1 MKFWVGTTDSRW
13 FNFLASRE
21 LDEVNFWQP
30 STTPPFLN
38 APQGMPFLFKLKRP
52 HNHIAGGG
60 FFIRHSA
67 IPLTL
72 AWEIFGQ
79 GNGASSLAELRDLLG
94 PLAKGSSS
102 LREIGCQVIANP
114 FFLKPSDWLANPPG
128 WSSNIVRGKMYE
140 SNQPDG
146 NAIWSHVQGFFI
158 GQRLKITTYDA
169 TIPDIGV
176 EEGFPKYGKE
186 ILIRPRI
193 GQGAFRLT
201 LTDAYRRRCALT
213 GESTLPVLEAAHI
226 VPYSNEG
233 THEVRNGILLR
244 ADFHKLFDA
253 GLVSVAPDLTIKI
266 SPRIREAWL
275 NGKVYYRLHNQPLAV
290 VPENPL
296 HQPDP
301 DRLNCISLYTT
312 PGKIPPKKS

>member
-13 FNFLASRE
+13 FNFLASRGM
-21 LDEVNFWQP
+21 DEVNFWQP

-38 APQGMPFLFKLKRP
+38 AQEGMPFLFKLKRP

-67 IPLTL
+67 IPITL
-72 AWEIFGQ
+72 AWEIFGK
-79 GNGASSLAELRDLLG
+79 GNGASTLAELRDLLG
-94 PLAKGSSS
+94 PLAKNSSA
-102 LREIGCQVIANP
+102 LREIGCQIIANP
-114 FFLKPSDWLANPPG
+114 FFLQPNEWLANPPG

-140 SNQPDG
+140 SHQPDG
-146 NAIWSHVQGFFI
+146 AIILAHVERFFI
-158 GQRLKITTYDA
+158 ESKKPLA
-169 TIPDIGV
+169 TEFKENFDLGVKEEIPKFGV
-176 EEGFPKYGKE
+176 ER
-186 ILIRPRI
+186 LIRPRI

-201 LTDAYRRRCALT
+201 LTDAYRKRCALT

-226 VPYSNEG
+226 VPFSDEG
-233 THEVRNGILLR
+233 THDIRNGLLLR

-275 NGKVYYRLHNQPLAV
+275 NGKVYYRLHNQPLTV
-290 VPENPL
+290 VPENPA

-301 DRLNCISLYTT
+301 DRLNWHL
-312 PGKIPPKKS
+312 KNVFQA

>member
-13 FNFLASRE
+13 FNFLASRGM
-21 LDEVNFWQP
+21 DEVNFWQP

-38 APQGMPFLFKLKRP
+38 AQEGMPFLFKLKRP

-67 IPLTL
+67 IPITL
-72 AWEIFGQ
+72 AWEIFGK
-79 GNGASSLAELRDLLG
+79 GNGASTLAELRDLLG
-94 PLAKGSSS
+94 PLAKNSSA
-102 LREIGCQVIANP
+102 LREIGCQIIANP
-114 FFLKPSDWLANPPG
+114 FFLQPNDWLANPPG

-140 SNQPDG
+140 SHQPDG
-146 NAIWSHVQGFFI
+146 AIIWAHVERFFI
-158 GQRLKITTYDA
+158 DSKKPLATELKENFELGVKEE
-169 TIPDIGV
+169 IPKFGI
-176 EEGFPKYGKE
+176 ER
-186 ILIRPRI
+186 LIRPRI

-201 LTDAYRRRCALT
+201 LTDAYRKRCALT

-226 VPYSNEG
+226 VPFSDEG
-233 THEVRNGILLR
+233 THDIRNGLLLR

-253 GLVSVAPDLTIKI
+253 GLVSVAPDLTIQI

-290 VPENPL
+290 VPENPAY
-296 HQPDP
+296 QPDP
-301 DRLNCISLYTT
+301 DRLNWHL
-312 PGKIPPKKS
+312 KNVFQA

>member
-13 FNFLASRE
+13 FNFLASSTS
-21 LDEVNFWQP
+21 DEVNFWQP
-30 STTPPFLN
+30 STTPPFMN
-38 APQGMPFLFKLKRP
+38 APVGMPFLFKLKRP

-72 AWEIFGQ
+72 AWEIFGR
-79 GNGASSLAELRDLLG
+79 GNGANSLAELRALLG
-94 PLAKGSSS
+94 PLAKGNSS

-114 FFLKPSDWLANPPG
+114 FFLQPANWLANPPG
-128 WSSNIVRGKMYE
+128 WSSNIVRGKMYD
-140 SNQPDG
+140 SNQSDG
-146 NAIWSHVQGFFI
+146 SAIWSHVSPFFT
-158 GQRLKITTYDA
+158 QHPRDNS
-169 TIPDIGV
+169 TISNQSHDIGV
-176 EEGFPKYGKE
+176 QQDIAKYGTEFLMK
-186 ILIRPRI
+186 PRL

-201 LTDAYRRRCALT
+201 VTEAYDKRCALT

-226 VPYSNEG
+226 VPYAG
-233 THEVRNGILLR
+233 DGMHDIRNGLLLR

-253 GLVSVAPDLTIKI
+253 GLVSVAPNLTIQI

-290 VPENPL
+290 IPKNPL
-296 HQPDP
+296 DRPDP
-301 DRLNCISLYTT
+301 DKLDWHFKNIFQA
-312 PGKIPPKKS
+312 

>member
-13 FNFLASRE
+13 FNFLATRAPE
-21 LDEVNFWQP
+21 EVNFWQP
-30 STTPPFLN
+30 STMPPFLN
-38 APQGMPFLFKLKRP
+38 APEGMPFLFKLKRP

-67 IPLTL
+67 IPMSL

-79 GNGASSLAELRDLLG
+79 GNGAASLAELKDLLG
-94 PLAKGSSS
+94 PLSKDSLS

-114 FFLKPSDWLANPPG
+114 FFLDPVDWLPTPPG

-140 SNQPDG
+140 TTQPDG
-146 NAIWSHVQGFFI
+146 AAIWSHVQRFFVKH
-158 GQRLKITTYDA
+158 QPPDPNNTLA
-169 TIPDIGV
+169 TVGLGV
-176 EEGFPKYGKE
+176 QEETPKYGVE
-186 ILIRPRI
+186 SLIKPRL

-201 LTDAYRRRCALT
+201 LTDAYRKRCALT

-226 VPYSNEG
+226 VPYADEG
-233 THEVRNGILLR
+233 THDVRNGLLLR
-244 ADFHKLFDA
+244 ADFHKLFDT
-253 GLVSVAPDLTIKI
+253 GLVSVAPDLTIQI

-290 VPENPL
+290 MPVNPL
-296 HQPDP
+296 HRPDP
-301 DRLNCISLYTT
+301 DRLNWHF
-312 PGKIPPKKS
+312 KNVFQA

>member
-13 FNFLASRE
+13 FNFLATRAPE
-21 LDEVNFWQP
+21 EVNFWQP
-30 STTPPFLN
+30 SRMPPFMN
-38 APQGMPFLFKLKRP
+38 APEGMPFLFKLKRP

-67 IPLTL
+67 SPMSL

-79 GNGASSLAELRDLLG
+79 GNGAASLAELKDLLG
-94 PLAKGSSS
+94 PLSKSSLS

-114 FFLKPSDWLANPPG
+114 FFLDPADWLSTPPG
-128 WSSNIVRGKMYE
+128 WSSNFVRGKMYE
-140 SNQPDG
+140 TTHPDG
-146 NAIWSHVQGFFI
+146 AEIWSHVQQFFVKCQPPSSKNALATV
-158 GQRLKITTYDA
+158 GLSVQEDA
-169 TIPDIGV
+169 
-176 EEGFPKYGKE
+176 PKYGVE
-186 ILIRPRI
+186 SLIEPRL

-201 LTDAYRRRCALT
+201 LTDAYRKRCALT

-226 VPYSNEG
+226 VPYANEG
-233 THEVRNGILLR
+233 THDVRNGLLLR

-253 GLVSVAPDLTIKI
+253 GLVSVTPDLTIQI

-290 VPENPL
+290 MPVNPL
-296 HQPDP
+296 HRPDP
-301 DRLNCISLYTT
+301 DRLNWHF
-312 PGKIPPKKS
+312 KNVFQA

>member
-13 FNFLASRE
+13 FNFLASQALE
-21 LDEVNFWQP
+21 EVNFWQP
-30 STTPPFLN
+30 STTPPFTN
-38 APQGMPFLFKLKRP
+38 AREGMPFLFKLKRP

-67 IPLTL
+67 IPITL

-79 GNGASSLAELRDLLG
+79 GNGASTLAELRDLLG
-94 PLAKGSSS
+94 PLTKDNTS

-114 FFLKPSDWLANPPG
+114 FFLQPVDWFANPPG

-140 SNQPDG
+140 SSQPDG
-146 NAIWSHVQGFFI
+146 
-158 GQRLKITTYDA
+158 A
-169 TIPDIGV
+169 TIWARVERFFVQPRQPNIVGIPATPDIGV
-176 EEGFPKYGKE
+176 AEEIAKFGVE
-186 ILIRPRI
+186 TLIRPRI
-193 GQGAFRLT
+193 GQGAFRLS
-201 LTDAYRRRCALT
+201 LTEAYHKRCALT

-226 VPYSNEG
+226 VPYANEG
-233 THEVRNGILLR
+233 THDIRNGLLLR

-253 GLVSVAPDLTIKI
+253 GLVSVAPNLTIQI

-275 NGKVYYRLHNQPLAV
+275 NGKVYYRLHNQPLSV
-290 VPENPL
+290 IPENPL

-301 DRLNCISLYTT
+301 DRLNWHF
-312 PGKIPPKKS
+312 KNVFQA

>member
-13 FNFLASRE
+13 FNFLATRAPE
-21 LDEVNFWQP
+21 EVNFWQP
-30 STTPPFLN
+30 SRMPPFMN
-38 APQGMPFLFKLKRP
+38 APAGMPFLFKLKRP

-67 IPLTL
+67 IPMSL

-79 GNGASSLAELRDLLG
+79 GNGAASLAELKDLLG
-94 PLAKGSSS
+94 PLSKGSLS

-114 FFLKPSDWLANPPG
+114 FFLDPADWLSTPPG

-140 SNQPDG
+140 TTHPDG
-146 NAIWSHVQGFFI
+146 AEIWSHVQQFFVKCQPPSSKNALATV
-158 GQRLKITTYDA
+158 GLSVQEDA
-169 TIPDIGV
+169 
-176 EEGFPKYGKE
+176 PKYGVE
-186 ILIRPRI
+186 SLIEPRL

-201 LTDAYRRRCALT
+201 LTDAYRKRCALT

-226 VPYSNEG
+226 VPYANEG
-233 THEVRNGILLR
+233 THDVRNGLLLR

-253 GLVSVAPDLTIKI
+253 GLVSVTPDLTIQI

-290 VPENPL
+290 MPVNPL
-296 HQPDP
+296 HRPDP
-301 DRLNCISLYTT
+301 DRLNWHF
-312 PGKIPPKKS
+312 KNVFQA

>member
-13 FNFLASRE
+13 FNFLAARA

-30 STTPPFLN
+30 STTPPFMN
-38 APQGMPFLFKLKRP
+38 AREGMPFLFKLKRP

-67 IPLTL
+67 VPVTL

-79 GNGASSLAELRDLLG
+79 GNGASTLAELRDLLG
-94 PLAKGSSS
+94 PLAKDSSS

-114 FFLKPSDWLANPPG
+114 FFLQPVDWLANPPG

-140 SNQPDG
+140 SSQPDG
-146 NAIWSHVQGFFI
+146 AAIWSHIQRFFI
-158 GQRLKITTYDA
+158 GQQPAMTVNGAASSAIA
-169 TIPDIGV
+169 V
-176 EEGFPKYGKE
+176 NEVVPKYGSE
-186 ILIRPRI
+186 MLIRPRI

-201 LTDAYRRRCALT
+201 LTDAYRKRCALT

-226 VPYSNEG
+226 VPYGNEG
-233 THEVRNGILLR
+233 IHDVRNGLLLR

-253 GLVSVAPDLTIKI
+253 GLVSVAPDLTIQI

-290 VPENPL
+290 IPVNPL

-301 DRLNCISLYTT
+301 DRLNWHF
-312 PGKIPPKKS
+312 KNVFQA

>member
-13 FNFLASRE
+13 FNFLATRAPE
-21 LDEVNFWQP
+21 EVNFWQP
-30 STTPPFLN
+30 STMPPFMN
-38 APQGMPFLFKLKRP
+38 APAGMPFLFKLKRP

-67 IPLTL
+67 IPMSL

-79 GNGASSLAELRDLLG
+79 GNGAASLAELKDLLG
-94 PLAKGSSS
+94 PLSKGSLS

-114 FFLKPSDWLANPPG
+114 FFLDPADWLSTPPG

-140 SNQPDG
+140 TTHPDG
-146 NAIWSHVQGFFI
+146 AEIWSHVQQFFVKCQPPSSKNALATV
-158 GQRLKITTYDA
+158 GLSVQEDA
-169 TIPDIGV
+169 
-176 EEGFPKYGKE
+176 PKYGVE
-186 ILIRPRI
+186 SLIEPRL

-201 LTDAYRRRCALT
+201 LTDAYRKRCALT

-226 VPYSNEG
+226 VPYANEG
-233 THEVRNGILLR
+233 THDVRNGLLLR

-253 GLVSVAPDLTIKI
+253 GLVSVTPDLTIQI

-290 VPENPL
+290 MPVNPL
-296 HQPDP
+296 HRPDP
-301 DRLNCISLYTT
+301 DRLNWHF
-312 PGKIPPKKS
+312 KNVFQA

>member
-13 FNFLASRE
+13 FNFLAPRRM
-21 LDEVNFWQP
+21 DEVNFWQP

-38 APQGMPFLFKLKRP
+38 AQEGMPFLFKLKRP
-52 HNHIAGGG
+52 YNHIAGGG

-67 IPLTL
+67 IPITL

-79 GNGASSLAELRDLLG
+79 GNGAATLAELKDLLG
-94 PLAKGSSS
+94 PLAKNSSA
-102 LREIGCQVIANP
+102 LGEIGCQIIANP
-114 FFLKPSDWLANPPG
+114 FFLQPDDWLANPPG

-146 NAIWSHVQGFFI
+146 AIIWAHVERFFI
-158 GQRLKITTYDA
+158 ESKKPLTTGFKESFEFGVKEE
-169 TIPDIGV
+169 IPKFGI
-176 EEGFPKYGKE
+176 ER
-186 ILIRPRI
+186 LIRPRI

-201 LTDAYRRRCALT
+201 LTDAYRKRCALT

-226 VPYSNEG
+226 VPFSDEG
-233 THEVRNGILLR
+233 THDVRNGLLLR
-244 ADFHKLFDA
+244 ADFHKLFDV
-253 GLVSVAPDLTIKI
+253 GLVSVAPNLTIQI
-266 SPRIREAWL
+266 SPRIREAWH

-290 VPENPL
+290 VPENSA

-301 DRLNCISLYTT
+301 DRLNWHF
-312 PGKIPPKKS
+312 KNVFQA

>member
-13 FNFLASRE
+13 FNFLASRVN
-21 LDEVNFWQP
+21 DEVNFWQP
-30 STTPPFLN
+30 STTPPFMN
-38 APQGMPFLFKLKRP
+38 AREGMPFLFKLKRP

-79 GNGASSLAELRDLLG
+79 GNGASSLAELKDLLG
-94 PLAKGSSS
+94 PLAKDSTS

-114 FFLKPSDWLANPPG
+114 FFLEPADWLANPPG

-140 SNQPDG
+140 SSQSDG
-146 NAIWSHVQGFFI
+146 AAIWTHVERFFFE
-158 GQRLKITTYDA
+158 QPQATTESVPVTA
-169 TIPDIGV
+169 
-176 EEGFPKYGKE
+176 E
-186 ILIRPRI
+186 ILAKEEIPKFGAGVLIKPRM

-201 LTDAYRRRCALT
+201 LTEAYRKRCAIT

-226 VPYSNEG
+226 VPYATEG
-233 THEVRNGILLR
+233 THDINNGLLLR

-253 GLVSVAPDLTIKI
+253 GLVSVAPNLTIQI

-275 NGKVYYRLHNQPLAV
+275 NGKVYYRLHNEPLAI

-296 HQPDP
+296 HKPDP
-301 DRLNCISLYTT
+301 DKLNWHF
-312 PGKIPPKKS
+312 KNVFQA

>member
-13 FNFLASRE
+13 FNFLASRALE
-21 LDEVNFWQP
+21 EVNFWQP
-30 STTPPFLN
+30 STTPPFMN
-38 APQGMPFLFKLKRP
+38 ALEGMPFLFKLKRP

-67 IPLTL
+67 IPVTL

-79 GNGASSLAELRDLLG
+79 GNGAFTLTDLRDLLG
-94 PLAKGSSS
+94 PLAKDRSS

-114 FFLKPSDWLANPPG
+114 FFLKPVDWMPNPPG

-140 SNQPDG
+140 SSQPDG
-146 NAIWSHVQGFFI
+146 AAIWSHVQSHFTA
-158 GQRLKITTYDA
+158 QRPTITTNDA
-169 TIPDIGV
+169 EIVGIGV
-176 EEGFPKYGKE
+176 KEELPKYGSE
-186 ILIRPRI
+186 ILTRPRI

-201 LTDAYRRRCALT
+201 LTDAYRKRCALT

-226 VPYSNEG
+226 VPYANEG
-233 THEVRNGILLR
+233 THDVRNGLLLR
-244 ADFHKLFDA
+244 ADFHKLFDV
-253 GLVSVAPDLTIKI
+253 GLVSVAPDLTIQI

-275 NGKVYYRLHNQPLAV
+275 NGKVYYRLHNQPLSV

-301 DRLNCISLYTT
+301 DRLNWHF
-312 PGKIPPKKS
+312 KNVFQA